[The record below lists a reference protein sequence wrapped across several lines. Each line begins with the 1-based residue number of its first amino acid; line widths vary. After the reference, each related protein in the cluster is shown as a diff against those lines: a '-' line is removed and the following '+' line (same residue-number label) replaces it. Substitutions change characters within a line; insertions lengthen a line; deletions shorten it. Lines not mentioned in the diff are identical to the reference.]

1 MLPHSI
7 EWDLGCGHAGVR
19 DPRVGDDDVE
29 SSRGALDGGYGV
41 KVIELVS
48 GDEVENVDLRLGRM
62 RCDQMLEGGCGVRV
76 ADAGVDNGVVS
87 GCDMFYELK
96 TCHRYWG

>member
-1 MLPHSI
+1 
-7 EWDLGCGHAGVR
+7 
-19 DPRVGDDDVE
+19 
-29 SSRGALDGGYGV
+29 
-41 KVIELVS
+41 
-48 GDEVENVDLRLGRM
+48 VENVDLRFGRM

-76 ADAGVDNGVVS
+76 ADTGVDNGVVS